1 MLRYKQSVL
10 RTLIISQDCRRHPT
24 HTLRQCRSTGGAK
37 RAWTG
42 TEAALHVIAGTP
54 TAAQKTS
61 SSSPWSFRALHSTL
75 LVTSSRRPST
85 APHLGLQYYL
95 QSADCL
101 LSNPTSSAHHP
112 RPRLPFVR
120 PLFVKRITLP
130 LSSTITPRHALCT
143 PFHRPAFTALV
154 RINLV
159 TSTGPQRQQ
168 QERHTPTHRHTE
180 REQSISYEIFHLAT
194 SNIKH
199 HPKISATEAY
209 ATLDTHP
216 YLLLTRHL
224 EYQHASNKRC
234 PSGIP
239 TGPLS
244 VTLTHSSEHKSS
256 RFVTDYA
263 VRL

>member
-1 MLRYKQSVL
+1 MRFTRLSLSYPP
-10 RTLIISQDCRRHPT
+10 D
-24 HTLRQCRSTGGAK
+24 A
-37 RAWTG
+37 
-42 TEAALHVIAGTP
+42 
-54 TAAQKTS
+54 
-61 SSSPWSFRALHSTL
+61 
-75 LVTSSRRPST
+75 PST

-209 ATLDTHP
+209 ATLDTP
-216 YLLLTRHL
+216 LSST
-224 EYQHASNKRC
+224 HAT
-234 PSGIP
+234 SGIP
-239 TGPLS
+239 ARQQQALPIWNTHWSALGHLD
-244 VTLTHSSEHKSS
+244 TLK
-256 RFVTDYA
+256 
-263 VRL
+263 

>member
-37 RAWTG
+37 RAWNRG
-42 TEAALHVIAGTP
+42 GPARDCRDGRRQRKRLHHQVLGPSVRFTRLSLSHPPDA
-54 TAAQKTS
+54 
-61 SSSPWSFRALHSTL
+61 
-75 LVTSSRRPST
+75 PST

-199 HPKISATEAY
+199 HPKISAAEAY
-209 ATLDTHP
+209 ATPDTHS

-224 EYQHASNKRC
+224 EYQHASNTRC

-239 TGPLS
+239 TGPPS
-244 VTLTHSSEHKSS
+244 VTSTHSK
-256 RFVTDYA
+256 
-263 VRL
+263 

>member
-1 MLRYKQSVL
+1 VLRYKQSVL

-199 HPKISATEAY
+199 QTSSKNLCDRSVRYSGHTLIFYSRDIWNTSTPATSAA
-209 ATLDTHP
+209 
-216 YLLLTRHL
+216 HL
-224 EYQHASNKRC
+224 EY
-234 PSGIP
+234 
-239 TGPLS
+239 PL
-244 VTLTHSSEHKSS
+244 VRS
-256 RFVTDYA
+256 RSP
-263 VRL
+263 

>member
-1 MLRYKQSVL
+1 VRFTRLSL
-10 RTLIISQDCRRHPT
+10 SHPPD
-24 HTLRQCRSTGGAK
+24 A
-37 RAWTG
+37 
-42 TEAALHVIAGTP
+42 
-54 TAAQKTS
+54 
-61 SSSPWSFRALHSTL
+61 
-75 LVTSSRRPST
+75 PST

-101 LSNPTSSAHHP
+101 LSNPTPSAHHP

-199 HPKISATEAY
+199 HPKTSAAEAY
-209 ATLDTHP
+209 ATPDTHS

-224 EYQHASNKRC
+224 EYQHASNTRC

-239 TGPLS
+239 TGPPS
-244 VTLTHSSEHKSS
+244 VTSTHSK
-256 RFVTDYA
+256 
-263 VRL
+263 

>member
-1 MLRYKQSVL
+1 ML

-37 RAWTG
+37 RAWNRG
-42 TEAALHVIAGTP
+42 GPARDCRDGRRQRKRLHHQVLGPSVRFTRLSLSHPPDA
-54 TAAQKTS
+54 
-61 SSSPWSFRALHSTL
+61 
-75 LVTSSRRPST
+75 PST

-101 LSNPTSSAHHP
+101 LSNPTPSAHHP

-130 LSSTITPRHALCT
+130 LSFTITPRHALCT

-199 HPKISATEAY
+199 QTSSKNLCDRSVRYSGHTLIFYSRDIWSTSTPATSAA
-209 ATLDTHP
+209 
-216 YLLLTRHL
+216 HL
-224 EYQHASNKRC
+224 EY
-234 PSGIP
+234 
-239 TGPLS
+239 PL
-244 VTLTHSSEHKSS
+244 VRS
-256 RFVTDYA
+256 RSP
-263 VRL
+263 